1 MKVFYISD
9 NEYYI
14 GPDGGYYT
22 TANLPLRFWHDC
34 IPALKTICFWGRL
47 RLATNTEML
56 FRLDDVL
63 LDRGVRIEF
72 DGPRNQP
79 SGPRHYLT
87 AIARN
92 LPALRHRIREAD
104 VLWAK
109 TPSIYSAL
117 AWRFSRRVPFR
128 LTQQVGHAGLA
139 LPRVYPGFGSAGK
152 LLDWVCRRMATQA
165 DLATFVSADLRSL
178 FGKQAKHSIVFHQA
192 GVYRSMLC
200 TDRRTPHTPLRLL
213 FVGRISPEKG
223 LDDLLRAVA
232 LVPDVVL
239 EVVGDGPMR
248 DSSMQLASD
257 LKIASR
263 VVWPGRLRWGEP
275 LFSRMRA
282 NDTLVLP
289 SLTEGLPQVVI
300 EAMCMGL
307 PVVATEVGGVPE
319 IVRDAE
325 NGLLV
330 PVRDIKA
337 MASALER
344 IRTHAFWAHAQQQA
358 TVSAQSHTVEA
369 QWGPVL
375 EHLRAWW
382 AEHHAATSLGKVGTC
397 A

>member
-1 MKVFYISD
+1 MNVFYISD

-47 RLATNTEML
+47 RPATNTEMM

-63 LDRGVRIEF
+63 QDRGVRIEF

-139 LPRVYPGFGSAGK
+139 VHSVYPGFGLAGK
-152 LLDWVCRRMATQA
+152 MLDWVCRRMAAQA
-165 DLATFVSADLRSL
+165 DLATFVSENLRSL
-178 FGKQAKHSIVFHQA
+178 FGKQASSAIVFHQA
-192 GVYRSMLC
+192 GVYRSMLY
-200 TDRRTPHTPLRLL
+200 TDRRSPHSPFRLL

-232 LVPDVVL
+232 VVPDVVL

-248 DSSMQLASD
+248 DSYMQLADD
-257 LKIASR
+257 LNIASR
-263 VVWPGRLRWGEP
+263 VVWLGRLRWGEP
-275 LFSRMRA
+275 LFSRMRESDA
-282 NDTLVLP
+282 LVLP

-307 PVVATEVGGVPE
+307 PVVATAAGGIPE

-330 PVRDIKA
+330 PVRDSRA
-337 MASALER
+337 LASAIER
-344 IRTHAFWAHAQQQA
+344 IRLPAFWVRAQRQA
-358 TVSAQSHTVEA
+358 TVIAQSHTVEA

-382 AEHHAATSLGKVGTC
+382 AERHAAMSPGEVGIC

>member
-1 MKVFYISD
+1 MNVFYISD

-14 GPDGGYYT
+14 GPDGGCYT

-34 IPALKTICFWGRL
+34 IPALKSICFWGRL
-47 RLATNTEML
+47 RPSTNIGLM

-63 LDRGVRIEF
+63 QDRGVRIEF

-79 SGPRHYLT
+79 SGPRHYL
-87 AIARN
+87 AAVARH
-92 LPALRHRIREAD
+92 LPALRRRIREAD

-117 AWRFSRRVPFR
+117 AWRLSRRVPFR

-139 LPRVYPGFGSAGK
+139 LPSVYPGFGFAGK
-152 LLDWVCRRMATQA
+152 LLDWDCRRMAAQA
-165 DLATFVSADLRSL
+165 DLATFVSENHRTL
-178 FGKQAKHSIVFHQA
+178 FGKHASSSIVFHQA
-192 GVYRSMLC
+192 GVYRSMLY
-200 TDRRTPHTPLRLL
+200 TDHRSPHSPFRLL

-232 LVPDVVL
+232 LVPDVAL

-248 DSSMQLASD
+248 DSCMQLADD

-275 LFSRMRA
+275 LFSRMRESDA
-282 NDTLVLP
+282 LVLP

-307 PVVATEVGGVPE
+307 PVVATTVGGVPE
-319 IVRDAE
+319 IVRDQE

-337 MASALER
+337 MACALER
-344 IRTHAFWAHAQQQA
+344 IRMHAFWTHAQQQA
-358 TVSAQSHTVEA
+358 TVIAQSHTVEA

-382 AEHHAATSLGKVGTC
+382 AGRHAALSPGKVGAC
-397 A
+397 V